1 MPELDP
7 RMAVILAKMASAA
20 PRPYE
25 TMSPLEA
32 RAEAERRNAVWNEDP
47 PPMASVEELVLP
59 GPRGSLP
66 VRLYL
71 PAGLPANAPCVLF
84 FHGGGWVFGS
94 PDTHDGICRRL
105 ARAGSFA
112 VASVDYGLAPDHPF
126 PGGLEDCLAA
136 IAWFRENAARH
147 GLDPERLALAGDSA
161 GANLALA
168 CCLALRERGL
178 PPVRAAALVYGVYSA
193 DLDTSSHAAFGDGRY
208 VLSTAMM
215 RWFWDHYLPDPA
227 RRADPLAAPLHA
239 DLRGLPPLFLAAA
252 ELDPLRCDTERLAA
266 RLIEAGAE
274 FDYRLWKGVTHASM
288 AMSRLLPPAE
298 GFIAD
303 AAGFLA
309 RRLA

>member
-7 RMAVILAKMASAA
+7 RMAVILAKMAAAA

-25 TMSPLEA
+25 AMTPAEA
-32 RAEAERRNAVWNEDP
+32 RAEAERRNAVWNEEP
-47 PPMASVEELVLP
+47 PPLALVEELSLP
-59 GPRGSLP
+59 GPRDMLP
-66 VRLYL
+66 VRFYV
-71 PAGLPANAPCVLF
+71 PEGGSAPTGCVLF

-105 ARAGSFA
+105 ARAGGFA

-126 PGGLEDCLAA
+126 PHGLEDCLAA
-136 IAWFRENAARH
+136 IRWFREH
-147 GLDPERLALAGDSA
+147 GATHGVDPERLALAGDSA

-168 CCLALRERGL
+168 CCLALRDAGE
-178 PPVRAAALVYGVYSA
+178 PPLRAAALAYGVYSA
-193 DLDTSSHAAFGDGRY
+193 DCDSASHAAFGDGRY
-208 VLSTAMM
+208 VLSSAMM
-215 RWFWDHYLPDPA
+215 RWFWNHYVAEPA
-227 RRADPLAAPLHA
+227 RRTDPLAAPLHA
-239 DLRGLPPLFLAAA
+239 DLHGLPPLFLAAA
-252 ELDPLRCDTERLAA
+252 ELDPLRDDSERLAR
-266 RLIEAGAE
+266 RLIEVGAE

-288 AMSRLLPPAE
+288 AMSRLLPQAE